1 MTAWSDMTVSAGPS
15 ATRRPS
21 AMTATQ
27 SEMWR
32 TTCMSC
38 STNSTVMP
46 SSRRLWMWPSSD
58 WVRAGFTP
66 AWSCAPSIML
76 SITVIRL
83 RALVSW
89 KVRTMPA
96 LATLEAEVLSSFAP
110 SKDQCAPVRAEV
122 GLSKPV
128 IRLKNVVLPAPLGP
142 ISAVITPRCTS
153 RWSTSTAVMPP
164 NARTMWSTTR
174 MGSGLAEPGLAS
186 TVLISSWRT
195 AGSPRPDAVAVMG
208 SDIEP
213 ELPLVAEN
221 PLRSEDHDQ
230 HQRDADHDV
239 GELLGL
245 LAVHDAVRDV
255 GVGDALDH
263 DPRGVEQDRTQRRA
277 EDRGGAAEQQGGV
290 AEEREGPAH
299 GVRLHRR
306 GQHVEHAAERAEHA
320 ADDQRLH
327 LDGEDVLAEAAD
339 GVLVLAD
346 AAQQAAP

>member
-1 MTAWSDMTVSAGPS
+1 
-15 ATRRPS
+15 
-21 AMTATQ
+21 
-27 SEMWR
+27 
-32 TTCMSC
+32 
-38 STNSTVMP
+38 
-46 SSRRLWMWPSSD
+46 
-58 WVRAGFTP
+58 
-66 AWSCAPSIML
+66 ML

-128 IRLKNVVLPAPLGP
+128 
-142 ISAVITPRCTS
+142 
-153 RWSTSTAVMPP
+153 MPP

-174 MGSGLAEPGLAS
+174 MGSGLGEPGVAS

-299 GVRLHRR
+299 GV
-306 GQHVEHAAERAEHA
+306 
-320 ADDQRLH
+320 
-327 LDGEDVLAEAAD
+327 
-339 GVLVLAD
+339 
-346 AAQQAAP
+346 